1 MIVLKSDR
9 KNNAHVKGL
18 MTVIDD
24 CGHHSLHLIIP
35 FVLTLE
41 IKLQQTEWL
50 WQSIL
55 YSVT

>member
-41 IKLQQTEWL
+41 TKLQQTEGL
-50 WQSIL
+50 RQSIL
-55 YSVT
+55 